1 MGVGTDANP
10 KMNGSEVEDYCS
22 TKGLILPLTDESGWN
37 QGFRAFIY
45 LFGLLWSFMG
55 VAIIADIFMC
65 SIEVITSMTRKL
77 KIINT
82 SGEVEEIEIRV
93 WNDTVANLTLMALGS
108 SAPEI
113 LLSIIEIAGN
123 GFQSGALGPS
133 TIVGSAAFNLLIITA
148 VCIMG
153 IPDGETRRI
162 KRIKVFAVTTGFSL
176 FAYIWLYVVLQV
188 QTPNIVELWE
198 AVLTLICFPLLVVV
212 AYIIDKDFCGAKE
225 HEQDMELGIDKNAP
239 GAAYLTAGNVDKEV
253 VGEFMKEI
261 GKHPDLDENTIA
273 KLLALESQ
281 QHEHHSRGWYRINAS
296 RAMAGRQKVSPYVDP
311 HVMDLYQKIKNK
323 EVTNYNPTSDL
334 SNGGTRS
341 VVEFAASSVAVFEN
355 EKKVNISVK
364 RYGLLST
371 QHMIKFET
379 FDGTAEAGQ
388 DYIAK
393 KGQLIFEPG
402 ETTKTIEIE
411 IIDDYE
417 WEPDET
423 FFVKLNIDTKGTA
436 IIGKKSIIEVTIIND
451 DEPGT
456 LEFTKTSFIVKES
469 IGSAILPVIRN
480 QGSDGRIEVSWKTKD
495 IEAVNGQDYSGGEGT
510 LVFEHGEREKV
521 IEIPIIDDQEYEKDE
536 SFEVELM
543 EPTAG
548 AQLGRLKK
556 TVVTIINDDDY
567 TSMLDRVVKITHVNL
582 DRLRIGN
589 ASYADQFRDAMNV
602 NGGDVENAT
611 FFDYVMHF
619 LTFGFKVIFACV
631 PPPHF
636 LNSKGWITFV
646 VALGFIAMLTAIIGD
661 LASIFGCL
669 INLLDPVTAITFV
682 ALGTS
687 LPDTFASKTA
697 AVNEKT
703 ADNSIGNVTGSNSV
717 NVFLGLGLPWV
728 IAAIYWAGK
737 NDTFAVPAGGLA
749 FSVAIYTICA
759 ITCIVLLMVR
769 RYVGF
774 FGKSEL
780 GGPKPGRYISAAI
793 LICLWALYII
803 LSSLQEYE
811 ILSF

>member
-1 MGVGTDANP
+1 MDG
-10 KMNGSEVEDYCS
+10 NGSELMDGEDKCS
-22 TKGLILPLTDESGWN
+22 ALGLILPLTDESGWN
-37 QGFRAFIY
+37 HGFRAFIY
-45 LFGLLWSFMG
+45 LLGLLWSFMG

-65 SIEVITSMTRKL
+65 AIEVITSMTKKL
-77 KIINT
+77 KIVNNA
-82 SGEVEEIEIRV
+82 GEVEEVEIRV

-113 LLSIIEIAGN
+113 LLSVIEIAGN
-123 GFQSGALGPS
+123 GFQSGPLGPS

-153 IPDGETRRI
+153 IPEGETRRI
-162 KRIKVFAVTTGFSL
+162 KRIKVFAVTTSFSL
-176 FAYIWLYVVLQV
+176 FAYIWLYIALQV
-188 QTPNIVELWE
+188 SSPNEVELWE
-198 AVLTLICFPLLVVV
+198 AVLTFICFPLLVVG
-212 AYIIDKDFCGAKE
+212 AYIIDKEFCGKKE
-225 HEQDMELGIDKNAP
+225 HEQDMELGLDKNDAELAP
-239 GAAYLTAGNVDKEV
+239 GASYLTAGHIDKEA

-261 GKHPDLDENTIA
+261 GKHPDLDETTIA

-296 RAMAGRQKVSPYVDP
+296 RSMAGRQKVSPYVDP
-311 HVMDLYQKIKNK
+311 HVMELYRKIKAK
-323 EVTNYNPTSDL
+323 EVTTYNPTSDL

-341 VVEFAASSVAVFEN
+341 VVEFSAASVAVFEN
-355 EKKVNISVK
+355 EKKVNIVVK

-371 QHMIKFET
+371 QHMVKFET

-388 DYIAK
+388 DYIPK

-402 ETTKTIEIE
+402 ETTKNVEIE

-423 FFVKLNIDTKGTA
+423 FFVKLNVDTKGSA
-436 IIGKKSIIEVTIIND
+436 IVGKHSIIEVTIIND

-469 IGSAILPVIRN
+469 IGSAVLPVIRN
-480 QGSDGRIEVSWKTKD
+480 TGSDGRIEVSWKTKD
-495 IEAVNGQDYSGGEGT
+495 IEAVNGTDYTGGEGT
-510 LVFEHGEREKV
+510 LTFEHGEREKF

-536 SFEVELM
+536 SFEVELF

-548 AQLGRLKK
+548 SQLGRLKK

-602 NGGDVENAT
+602 NGGDVESAT
-611 FFDYVMHF
+611 LFDYVMHF
-619 LTFGFKVIFACV
+619 MTFGFKVIFACV

-636 LNSKGWITFV
+636 LNSRGYITFV
-646 VALGFIAMLTAIIGD
+646 VALCFIAVLTAIIGD
-661 LASIFGCL
+661 LATIFGCL
-669 INLLDPVTAITFV
+669 IGLLAPVTAITFV

-697 AVNEKT
+697 AVNEAT

-717 NVFLGLGLPWV
+717 NVFLGLGLPWL
-728 IAAIYWAGK
+728 IAAIYWGAK
-737 NDTFAVPAGGLA
+737 DDTFAVPAGGLA
-749 FSVAIYTICA
+749 FSVATYTICA
-759 ITCIVLLMVR
+759 IMCVILLMIR

-780 GGPKPGRYISAAI
+780 GGPKIGRYISAAF
-793 LICLWALYII
+793 LITLWMLYII
-803 LSSLQEYE
+803 LSSLYEYT
-811 ILSF
+811 IIQL

>member
-1 MGVGTDANP
+1 
-10 KMNGSEVEDYCS
+10 MNDSSSEEDYCS
-22 TKGLILPLTDESGWN
+22 TLGLILPLTDESGWN
-37 QGFRAFIY
+37 HGFRSFIY

-65 SIEVITSMTRKL
+65 AIEVITSLTKKL
-77 KIINT
+77 KVVNAA
-82 SGEVEEIEIRV
+82 GEVEEIELRV

-113 LLSIIEIAGN
+113 LLSVIEIAGN
-123 GFQSGALGPS
+123 GFQSGQLGPS

-153 IPDGETRRI
+153 IPKGETRRI
-162 KRIKVFAVTTGFSL
+162 KRIKVFGVTTSFSL
-176 FAYIWLYVVLQV
+176 FAYIWLYIALQV
-188 QTPNIVELWE
+188 SSPNIVELWE
-198 AVLTLICFPLLVVV
+198 AVLTFICFPLLVVV
-212 AYIIDKDFCGAKE
+212 AYIIDKEFCGKKE
-225 HEQDMELGIDKNAP
+225 HEPDMELGLDVELAP
-239 GAAYLTAGNVDKEV
+239 GASHLTAGHVDKEAV
-253 VGEFMKEI
+253 SEFMKEV
-261 GKHPDLDENTIA
+261 GKHPDLDEATIA
-273 KLLALESQ
+273 KLLALEVQ

-296 RAMAGRQKVSPYVDP
+296 RAMAGRQKVSPHVDP
-311 HVMDLYQKIKNK
+311 HTLELYHKIKNK
-323 EVTNYNPTSDL
+323 EVPSYNPTSDK

-341 VVEFAASSVAVFEN
+341 VVEFAACSCAVFEN
-355 EKKVNISVK
+355 EKKVNILVK

-371 QHMIKFET
+371 QHMVKFET

-402 ETTKTIEIE
+402 ETSKSIEIE

-423 FFVKLNIDTKGTA
+423 FFVKLHVDTKGTA
-436 IIGKKSIIEVTIIND
+436 ILGTQSIVEVTIIND

-469 IGSAILPVIRN
+469 IGSAVLPVIRN
-480 QGSDGRIEVSWKTKD
+480 QGSDGKIEVSWRTKD
-495 IEAVNGQDYSGGEGT
+495 LEAVNGQDYTGGEGT
-510 LVFEHGEREKV
+510 LTFEHGEREKF

-536 SFEVELM
+536 SFEVELFD
-543 EPTAG
+543 PTAG
-548 AQLGRLKK
+548 SQLGRLKK

-567 TSMLDRVVKITHVNL
+567 TTMLDRVVKITHVNL

-602 NGGDVENAT
+602 NGGDVESAT
-611 FFDYVMHF
+611 LFDYIMHF

-631 PPPHF
+631 PPPNF
-636 LNSKGWITFV
+636 LNSRGWITFV
-646 VALGFIAMLTAIIGD
+646 VALAFIAVLTAIIGD
-661 LASIFGCL
+661 LATIFGCL
-669 INLLDPVTAITFV
+669 IGLLAPVTAITFV

-697 AVNEKT
+697 AVNENT

-717 NVFLGLGLPWV
+717 NVFLGLGLPWL
-728 IAAIYWAGK
+728 IAAIYWAAK
-737 NDTFAVPAGGLA
+737 DDTFAVPAGGLA
-749 FSVAIYTICA
+749 FSVATYTICA
-759 ITCIVLLMVR
+759 IVCIIILMIR
-769 RYVGF
+769 RYAGF
-774 FGKSEL
+774 FGKAEL
-780 GGPKPGRYISAAI
+780 GGPPIGRYVSASI
-793 LICLWALYII
+793 LISLWFIYII
-803 LSSLQEYE
+803 LSSLYEYT
-811 ILSF
+811 IIKL